1 MVAVATMKEVHTEAH
16 EWKEPNEP
24 VTGEDVCAMLG
35 DDQKGGHSKKA
46 DENHPN
52 CRPPKWRGSRMF
64 VVVHGLSDCACA
76 VASDT
81 CSLPANSYDF
91 STKGALI
98 CVNRDSSKPKGPTLE
113 TLYVKA

>member
-1 MVAVATMKEVHTEAH
+1 MTTVKEVHTEAH

-52 CRPPKWRGSRMF
+52 RRPPKWRGSRMI

-76 VASDT
+76 VASGNY
-81 CSLPANSYDF
+81 SLPGNAYDA
-91 STKGALI
+91 SSEGALI
-98 CVNRDSSKPKGPTLE
+98 YVNREGSKPKGPTLE
-113 TLYVKA
+113 QPSPQG